1 MGAASLQ
8 SFPPQQDHHPQFQK
22 QQLVNCHQE
31 GSRKEVV
38 GSSSS
43 SSSSKSKAFQHLV
56 HEQPRT
62 PPIRRE

>member
-1 MGAASLQ
+1 
-8 SFPPQQDHHPQFQK
+8 FQK

-31 GSRKEVV
+31 TSRKEVV

-43 SSSSKSKAFQHLV
+43 SSSSSKSKSFQHLI